1 MFIGHD
7 AVALAAKRLSPRTSL
22 GTLVMAVGWLD
33 LVWPVFLLLGIEH
46 VQIDP
51 GNTAFTPLNFVDY
64 PYTHSL
70 LFAVIWAMAFG
81 TIYFLIRR
89 DFRASVITALAVWS
103 HWGLDAVVHRRD
115 LLLMPGGDIR
125 VGLGLWNSIPGTLAV
140 EITMFAA
147 GIIIY
152 LRSTTAKGA
161 IGKISFW
168 SFVVVLMAIYFSSIN
183 SPPPNE
189 RALAYL
195 ALLGWLPV
203 IWGYWID
210 RTRRTKAVVED
221 SWKHKKRQ
229 EAEYEKGTG

>member
-7 AVALAAKRLSPRTSL
+7 AVALAAKRIAPRTSL
-22 GTLVMAVGWLD
+22 GTLIMAVGWLD

-70 LFAVIWAMAFG
+70 LFAVIWAAAFG

-89 DFRASVITALAVWS
+89 DLRASLITAVAVVS
-103 HWGLDAVVHRRD
+103 HWVLDAVVHRPD
-115 LLLMPGGDIR
+115 LLLMPGGDSRI
-125 VGLGLWNSIPGTLAV
+125 GLGLWNSIPATLTI
-140 EITMFAA
+140 EIAMFAA
-147 GIIIY
+147 GIIVY
-152 LRSTTAKGA
+152 LRATTAKGA

-168 SFVVVLMAIYFSSIN
+168 SFVIFLMAVYFASIN

-189 RALAYL
+189 RVLAYL
-195 ALLGWLPV
+195 AMLGWLPV
-203 IWGYWID
+203 IWAYWID
-210 RTRRTKAVVED
+210 RTRRPRAVVED
-221 SWKHKKRQ
+221 IRKVNQR
-229 EAEYEKGTG
+229 

>member
-7 AVALAAKRLSPRTSL
+7 AVALASKRLAPRTSL
-22 GTLVMAVGWLD
+22 GTLIMAVGWLD

-51 GNTAFTPLNFVDY
+51 GNTAFTPLNFLDY

-70 LFAVIWAMAFG
+70 LFAVIWSIAFG
-81 TIYFLIRR
+81 TVYLLIRR
-89 DFRASVITALAVWS
+89 DLRASFVLALAVLS
-103 HWGLDAVVHRRD
+103 HWVLDAIVHRPD
-115 LLLMPGGDIR
+115 LLLMPGGDKRI
-125 VGLGLWNSIPGTLAV
+125 GLGLWNSVPVTLAV
-140 EITMFAA
+140 EIAMFAV

-152 LRSTTAKGA
+152 LSSTAARGA
-161 IGKISFW
+161 TGKFSFW
-168 SFVVVLMAIYFSSIN
+168 SFVIFLMAIYFGSIN

-189 RALAYL
+189 RVLAYL

-210 RTRRTKAVVED
+210 RTRKMRAVVED
-221 SWKHKKRQ
+221 SGKSNQ
-229 EAEYEKGTG
+229 ATGSEI